1 IGEARDGF
9 LHEKVMEEFGKDISP
24 DKREEFE
31 AKLKNI
37 ENLPREK
44 QKELAKKQL
53 HGIITPEEQEKLQK
67 QLAKCSS
74 HRKEYFVKYL
84 DSIFKTENIIG
95 ASHVQG
101 GGIKQ
106 SYATS
111 FDTRIHAAFTHGEN
125 RTIATHFLKDL

>member
-1 IGEARDGF
+1 
-9 LHEKVMEEFGKDISP
+9 MEEFGKEISP

-44 QKELAKKQL
+44 QEELAKKQL
-53 HGIITPEEQEKLQK
+53 HGIITSEEQEKLQK

-74 HRKEYFVKYL
+74 HRKEYFVKYQ

-106 SYATS
+106 FYATS
-111 FDTRIHAAFTHGEN
+111 FDTRIHVGFTHGEN